1 MRRGSVVGRP
11 LLVVGRFL
19 VLGPLLLGGC
29 SAPGHG
35 QGSAKPAAENS
46 SPNAAHPAS
55 SSQPQASTSGI
66 ADAPWKAGSEIR
78 SNDGAWKVVYK
89 VDDPGIR
96 RGEPFDLDAW
106 VFVADDASK
115 PRADVSLAVDAAMPQ
130 HGHGMNRVPKI
141 EKLPDGGFR
150 AEGLLFH
157 MPGKW
162 ELYFDVARG
171 PLVERAQ
178 VDVEVE

>member
-1 MRRGSVVGRP
+1 MKRGFAVGGRI
-11 LLVVGRFL
+11 LVVGGF
-19 VLGPLLLGGC
+19 LLGGC
-29 SAPGHG
+29 SAPNRS
-35 QGSAKPAAENS
+35 QESAKPVAENPA
-46 SPNAAHPAS
+46 PNATRPAS
-55 SSQPQASTSGI
+55 ASQPPASASDGAGT
-66 ADAPWKAGSEIR
+66 PWKSGSEIR
-78 SNDGAWKVVYK
+78 SNDGAWRVVYK

-106 VFVADDASK
+106 VFGADDPTK
-115 PRADVSLAVDAAMPQ
+115 PRADVSLAIDAGMPQ

>member
-1 MRRGSVVGRP
+1 MTGSLAVGARTFI
-11 LLVVGRFL
+11 G
-19 VLGPLLLGGC
+19 GLLLAGLSFADGC
-29 SAPGHG
+29 STPRRSQASETA
-35 QGSAKPAAENS
+35 SAGRADTNTAEPANVR
-46 SPNAAHPAS
+46 SP
-55 SSQPQASTSGI
+55 ASTSEGG
-66 ADAPWKAGSEIR
+66 AAPWKGGSEIL

-106 VFVADDASK
+106 VFAADDASK
-115 PRADVSLAVDAAMPQ
+115 PRADVALAVDAAMPQ

-141 EKLPDGGFR
+141 EKLPDGTFR

-178 VDVEVE
+178 ADVEVE

>member
-1 MRRGSVVGRP
+1 VTRG
-11 LLVVGRFL
+11 LAAAA
-19 VLGPLLLGGC
+19 LLLFAACAGNR
-29 SAPGHG
+29 SAPETRSGTGERASDHP
-35 QGSAKPAAENS
+35 PARS
-46 SPNAAHPAS
+46 SESVA
-55 SSQPQASTSGI
+55 
-66 ADAPWKAGSEIR
+66 APWRGGTELT

-106 VFVADDASK
+106 VFGPDDASK

-178 VDVEVE
+178 ADVEVE

>member
-1 MRRGSVVGRP
+1 MRRG
-11 LLVVGRFL
+11 
-19 VLGPLLLGGC
+19 LGLAALALASAACTGNH
-29 SAPGHG
+29 SAPEP
-35 QGSAKPAAENS
+35 AKSRDAER
-46 SPNAAHPAS
+46 AV
-55 SSQPQASTSGI
+55 STAPRATTAPPP
-66 ADAPWKAGSEIR
+66 ADATAASPWKGGAAIL

-106 VFVADDASK
+106 VFAPDDAAR
-115 PRADVSLAVDAAMPQ
+115 PRSDVSLAVDAAMPQ

>member
-1 MRRGSVVGRP
+1 VTRA
-11 LLVVGRFL
+11 LAAAA
-19 VLGPLLLGGC
+19 LLLAACAGNR
-29 SAPGHG
+29 SAPNTEKVSGARAETKTDHANEPPTSPAD
-35 QGSAKPAAENS
+35 GSAA
-46 SPNAAHPAS
+46 
-55 SSQPQASTSGI
+55 
-66 ADAPWKAGSEIR
+66 APWKGGTEIT

-106 VFVADDASK
+106 VFAADAGNPST
-115 PRADVSLAVDAAMPQ
+115 DVSLAVDAAMPQ
-130 HGHGMNRVPKI
+130 HGHGMNRVPRI
-141 EKLPDGGFR
+141 EKLQDGGFR